1 MKTFIY
7 TFIVIA
13 AAIIATLN
21 TEIDYGTCINAQG
34 DGMIYNADTEYNYIS
49 YRYTEAQAGD
59 KILTVFF
66 LNPMNLE
73 PDDYIYRND
82 HIIRRATR

>member
-1 MKTFIY
+1 MAAA
-7 TFIVIA
+7 FIVLA
-13 AAIIATLN
+13 ALN

-34 DGMIYNADTEYNYIS
+34 DGYIYNADPEYNYIS
-49 YRYTEAQAGD
+49 YRRTEAQAGD

-66 LNPMNLE
+66 LNPLNLA